1 MKYYEDVNHYY
12 LAKYLDSKD
21 LGQFTS
27 SWVFYDRDEE
37 FRLAELLNIDGNV
50 FSFLWEY
57 GDSTLLEK
65 IDQWKRVFRRHT
77 IELPSDMTFRYKD
90 YISSGKKVYLDMI
103 ETDYAVADGA
113 FNKYSAFNIA
123 RNLTQ
128 FIVDETMHI
137 DDLDLHFLDA
147 IDPLIRFKN
156 CVKMIDSK
164 WLRAFVLNG
173 YHHQGDL
180 IKVFIHKKEDHFLPG
195 ISRLEHNVF
204 ENIYVANS
212 LSW

>member
-1 MKYYEDVNHYY
+1 MKYYADVNNYY
-12 LAKYLDSKD
+12 LAKYFDSKD
-21 LGQFTS
+21 LEQFTS
-27 SWVFYDRDEE
+27 SWFFFDKPED
-37 FRLAELLNIDGNV
+37 FILAELLHIPGNV

-57 GDSTLLEK
+57 ADGTFLEK

-77 IELPSDMTFRYKD
+77 IELPSDMKFRYKD
-90 YISSGKKVYLDMI
+90 YVSSGKKVYLDMV

-137 DDLDLHFLDA
+137 NDLDLHFLDA
-147 IDPLIRFKN
+147 SDPLIRFKN

-164 WLRAFVLNG
+164 WLHTVVLNG
-173 YHHQGDL
+173 YHHRGDL
-180 IKVFIHKKEDHFLPG
+180 IKVFIHKKEDHFLPE

-212 LSW
+212 LGW